1 MTALKRIRKL
11 FEMAKESSR
20 SRRYVG
26 LAKKISTRT
35 RTHIPKDFKQQVCK
49 GCGALLVPGKG
60 ATVRTGK
67 NRRKITCHECGKTR
81 VFPMKPRQ

>member
-1 MTALKRIRKL
+1 MTALKRIKKL
-11 FEMAKESSR
+11 FEMAKGGSR
-20 SRRYVG
+20 SKRYVD

-35 RTHIPKDFKQQVCK
+35 RTRIPKDLKRQVCK

-67 NRRKITCHECGKTR
+67 STQKIKCNECGKTR
-81 VFPMKPRQ
+81 IFPLKSRQ